1 MWRNALNNTLGEH
14 VKVKL
19 DLFHAVKRV
28 SSAISKK
35 HPYFY
40 QALQDFRLVFRKSG
54 DNGVIRKQT
63 TPSPP
68 SLLKNLQSFTSK
80 WSTITDHNNNCVLTG
95 AGLKEINNLKVH
107 ISRGCLSDIPAHF
120 GTNRNENLHRSLN
133 SRFSGSR
140 LGIEVAVAL
149 IAVFLHQW
157 NSKHDGKNTSTIVQ
171 LLTNLSLQND
181 DDQSAAIQ
189 KIGIGV
195 SSKDCTPVITGKQ
208 HMEYFT
214 KNRQAH

>member
-1 MWRNALNNTLGEH
+1 M
-14 VKVKL
+14 
-19 DLFHAVKRV
+19 
-28 SSAISKK
+28 
-35 HPYFY
+35 
-40 QALQDFRLVFRKSG
+40 
-54 DNGVIRKQT
+54 
-63 TPSPP
+63 
-68 SLLKNLQSFTSK
+68 
-80 WSTITDHNNNCVLTG
+80 LTG
-95 AGLKEINNLKVH
+95 AVLKEINNLKVH

-171 LLTNLSLQND
+171 LLTNLSLQNN

-195 SSKDCTPVITGKQ
+195 SSKRLYSSDNRKTAHGVLYKKKTSTLIPVV
-208 HMEYFT
+208 M
-214 KNRQAH
+214 